1 MKKFALLAI
10 ATLSFTV
17 ISCKEEAKVEPVEE
31 VVDSASIVI
40 DSAAVVTDSTATE
53 TPEAAADSVD
63 NVVIETETE
72 ATAQ

>member
-10 ATLSFTV
+10 AALSFSV
-17 ISCKEEAKVEPVEE
+17 ISCKEEPKVEPVEE
-31 VVDSASIVI
+31 VEVVDSTAI
-40 DSAAVVTDSTATE
+40 VTDSAATE

-72 ATAQ
+72 ATPAQ